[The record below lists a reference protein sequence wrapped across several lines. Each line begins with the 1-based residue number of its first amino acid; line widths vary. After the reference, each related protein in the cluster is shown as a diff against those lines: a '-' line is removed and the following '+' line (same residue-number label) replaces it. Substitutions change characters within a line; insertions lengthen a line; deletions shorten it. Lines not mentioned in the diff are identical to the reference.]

1 MKKLEHLVSL
11 LVEYSHTTN
20 GELLTSEF
28 MLKLLD
34 VLKPSRKVEICKDI
48 LDTFARTHAST
59 NDPILIH
66 TVFDLARTVH
76 DSIDSLSPEG
86 EQRHISSLIS
96 GFIAKV
102 DFGKDLEQQLNIY
115 VECRAAFANLDAVK
129 DRLILA
135 VARLAMKAHKFMKGR
150 HTKKTSA
157 FVKACL
163 AYCHITIPSIDDV
176 FRRLHLQLVSANIA
190 LLNQCLPQTDTFLK
204 AAITTIPDV
213 PPIMEADKV
222 EYKRVHSEARLASFL
237 RMFWSTLVI
246 VPGHPEHGP
255 FYLVQGLLNAMPR
268 FAWQAHTGVQ
278 TSLYIWMLPLL
289 STFMQ
294 RKLPYTIERV
304 ESNDVLYGGSAEY
317 LEELRTHLATVM
329 QAIVTQLAALGDV
342 KDGYQNVAEA
352 RRIEL
357 VLDLANQLANHV
369 TLDESVSKFV
379 HKLLDLATSK
389 KDAASIDV
397 ATRAYLANTR
407 AFIARVQTSQS
418 SGGAHLLRTAQ

>member
-1 MKKLEHLVSL
+1 MVTPYPPHR
-11 LVEYSHTTN
+11 
-20 GELLTSEF
+20 
-28 MLKLLD
+28 
-34 VLKPSRKVEICKDI
+34 P
-48 LDTFARTHAST
+48 
-59 NDPILIH
+59 
-66 TVFDLARTVH
+66 
-76 DSIDSLSPEG
+76 
-86 EQRHISSLIS
+86 SSL
-96 GFIAKV
+96 V
-102 DFGKDLEQQLNIY
+102 
-115 VECRAAFANLDAVK
+115 
-129 DRLILA
+129 
-135 VARLAMKAHKFMKGR
+135 
-150 HTKKTSA
+150 
-157 FVKACL
+157 
-163 AYCHITIPSIDDV
+163 
-176 FRRLHLQLVSANIA
+176 
-190 LLNQCLPQTDTFLK
+190 
-204 AAITTIPDV
+204 
-213 PPIMEADKV
+213 
-222 EYKRVHSEARLASFL
+222 
-237 RMFWSTLVI
+237 
-246 VPGHPEHGP
+246 
-255 FYLVQGLLNAMPR
+255 YLSVQGLLNAMPR